1 MARCVNHLETTASF
15 RCDKCTRPYCE
26 YCTLNSK
33 SLGSCAACGGHLA
46 RLAEAASSSPSP
58 RSPVPPPNLYRP
70 AQKPAA
76 EGGGLGWLWFL
87 LIYGVGNLILYK
99 TTGIFLIPIPRR

>member
-15 RCDKCTRPYCE
+15 RCDQCTRPYCE

-33 SLGSCAACGGHLA
+33 SLGSCAACGGRLA
-46 RLAEAASSSPSP
+46 RLPDAPSASPSP
-58 RSPVPPPNLYRP
+58 RASVAPPTLYTP
-70 AQKPAA
+70 PKPQT
-76 EGGGLGWLWFL
+76 ESGGLGWLWFL